1 MITTRRSTESES
13 FAYEPVGGVSVL
25 ERPQSKVDY
34 NQEEQSQAKVNFSE
48 EEAKR
53 KSNLEKLLNYD
64 RYSEQVNDQQV
75 QTIVDETVSLSDEDL
90 RPTSTTM
97 QFGEDIEH
105 ITNEMYKQEAS
116 QEQSYRL
123 NGKGKLVVMLYSLVV
138 AVIMA
143 LIVLNTGV
151 LATLSSTSSAK
162 AKELANAQAQFN
174 QIQMEIDQITS
185 PEQVIESA
193 KDFGMIQGN

>member
-25 ERPQSKVDY
+25 ERPQSMVDY
-34 NQEEQSQAKVNFSE
+34 QEEQSQAKVNFSE

-116 QEQSYRL
+116 QEQGYRL
-123 NGKGKLVVMLYSLVV
+123 NGKGTLVVMLYSLVV